1 MLSGADQLPP
11 SGLAAGALLQL
22 GSRVEVQGE
31 MGTIR
36 FMGNTDFSAGKWV
49 GIELDE
55 PTGKNDGS
63 VHGRPYFS
71 CQPNYGKFVRPSQV
85 RPAPSATGAAPEG
98 TAMPPPTPGPLSRG
112 RRGESLS
119 LVGSRSQSGPGM
131 AAGVST
137 PSTRFR
143 SPTTSSLTGPGSA
156 LSAAGSSSRLLSPT
170 RTPSASLGSRL
181 VSPTPNLRNAS
192 PAGPSG
198 MPPPSSR
205 LTTPRRTRGTSTPGQ
220 APPTTDRA
228 TRLPATAGSPR
239 MAPARLNKRLS
250 YSGGRQSTPSPTTPQ
265 SPSGPNQPS
274 RLATTPATR
283 PSVITTQLPLPISEE
298 PVVDEAPTAAVPFTP
313 TLVHHSLTEAFT
325 GQGAR
330 ADTAVSNKEHEELR
344 LKLKILESKRQ
355 EDRQKIKEAERLHE
369 QAEQFLHIKEKLTSK
384 LTDMQQELKDV
395 KRQLKTA
402 AFEKAEIEAQCQR
415 AEEAFEMMSLDRE
428 MAEEKADNLGQEVQV
443 LKEKLDE
450 TNDRL
455 AVQDNPDLIDADL
468 ADTEGTERAM
478 DPAQMKRQIGRLKE
492 ALLRMR
498 DLSSET
504 ENDLRRKIKALEK
517 DLAQAPELK
526 AQNSDLKVRL
536 ETAEGQ
542 VEELT
547 SRLDDSL
554 AAEDLV
560 EQLTMRNLDLTEKV
574 EEMRVKIE
582 DLESLKELNDE
593 MEESHI
599 ETEKQLNAE
608 LEFKDSMLRELQK
621 KLDANEETMADYEAT
636 IQQFRVLVKNL
647 QDDLA
652 QRRSREAEQQFEAKE
667 LSSQSQAMLSLNLQL
682 QSTVMKAQAKA
693 IDLELRKLDAQQA
706 TEHLRFLEPYLPSSF
721 FQHEN
726 NAICCLLLFKRLVFK
741 TDLLVKQLDDQ
752 VEKSD
757 KGMSVDSLQTAQLR
771 LALTTLGA
779 GASRFVAH
787 LCQCPADTFLK
798 LGFLHHDVSSIEK
811 RLNTT
816 LDQLRQEELVALSA
830 LADVQRAVHQLDGL
844 LDTHIPNPAP
854 LTITEHYL
862 GMAHALDLQAEVIFS
877 QLILAR
883 QQLLPQASDDDAPS
897 FAEADQAALH
907 TDLFMPLDAV
917 IQRCKA
923 YKVISTKLLRRVREF
938 SHDATQL
945 VSAGGSGGQGTTPV
959 SLLQPR
965 FRAEFE
971 AVTTTCLALGRYAHE
986 VRATV
991 TSYVAECREDREP
1004 LNLATVQAKLL
1015 DLSEAHLQQCETLL
1029 WTTAEKH
1036 FTGLNDSVTE
1046 LVETISHPDALLNY
1060 ECAEAPWYQRAQ
1072 QFKAELVLN
1081 VEVEQKLQTLNEE
1094 IMNLIRE
1101 IKLKDQALQES
1112 GVKIELLEKRMETVK
1127 KQAETIARLEAKLHK
1142 GKDQQRIFEEAMD
1155 NLQTEL
1161 EQLEQENHKLKK
1173 AAAKAEK
1180 YAARGKS
1187 GDLDEVAHMSSIEVL
1202 ELKQRVD
1209 ALAAAVKYLR
1219 SENVYLKRQ
1228 HLPQT
1233 WALSSFPTS
1242 GHSTRVPLTAVGSK
1256 APQAVSGLVV
1266 ETQALL
1272 REVQM
1277 VSASVKVVDITSSSA
1292 AKPTDS
1298 HAQGSGVRKWRPRQ
1312 STPQYAFNAQQTLL
1326 HTLQQ
1331 RSQTLHA
1338 KMQSMQSPGLRVP
1351 RLARVAPLLP
1361 A

>member
-1 MLSGADQLPP
+1 MLSSGGQLPP

-22 GSRVEVQGE
+22 GSRVEVQGK

-36 FMGNTDFSAGKWV
+36 FMGGTDFAAGKWV

-63 VHGRPYFS
+63 VQGKPYFS
-71 CQPNYGKFVRPSQV
+71 CQPNYGVFVRPSQV
-85 RPAPSATGAAPEG
+85 RPAGSAMAAAPEG
-98 TAMPPPTPGPLSRG
+98 TGMLPPTPGPLSRG

-119 LVGSRSQSGPGM
+119 LVGSRINSSTGM
-131 AAGVST
+131 AAGVPT

-143 SPTTSSLTGPGSA
+143 SPTTSSLAGSGSTS
-156 LSAAGSSSRLLSPT
+156 SAAGGASRMLSPT

-181 VSPTPNLRNAS
+181 VSPSPNLRNAS

-198 MPPPSSR
+198 MPPPASR
-205 LTTPRRTRGTSTPGQ
+205 LTTPRRTRGASTPGQ
-220 APPTTDRA
+220 DPPTTDRA
-228 TRLPATAGSPR
+228 TRLPATVGSPKI
-239 MAPARLNKRLS
+239 APARLNKRLS

-265 SPSGPNQPS
+265 SPSGPSQPN
-274 RLATTPATR
+274 RLAATPVSR
-283 PSVITTQLPLPISEE
+283 PAAVTTQPTLPISEE
-298 PVVDEAPTAAVPFTP
+298 PVVAESPAAAAPFTCTP
-313 TLVHHSLTEAFT
+313 VHHSLTEAFT
-325 GQGAR
+325 GQGTR

-369 QAEQFLHIKEKLTSK
+369 EAEQFLHIKEKLTSK
-384 LTDMQQELKDV
+384 LTAMQQELKDV
-395 KRQLKTA
+395 KRQLKSA
-402 AFEKAEIEAQCQR
+402 ALEKAEIEAQCQK

-428 MAEEKADNLGQEVQV
+428 MAEEKADNLSQEVQV

-450 TNDRL
+450 VNDRL
-455 AVQDNPDLIDADL
+455 AVQDNPDLVDTDL
-468 ADTEGTERAM
+468 ADPDGSGRVL
-478 DPAQMKRQIGRLKE
+478 DPAQMERQIGRLKE

-504 ENDLRRKIKALEK
+504 ENELRRKIKALEK

-526 AQNSDLKVRL
+526 DQNNDLKARL

-542 VEELT
+542 VEELK

-560 EQLTMRNLDLTEKV
+560 EQLTVRNLDLTEKV

-599 ETEKQLNAE
+599 ETEKQLSAE

-621 KLDANEETMADYEAT
+621 KLEANEETMADYEAT

-652 QRRSREAEQQFEAKE
+652 QRRSREAEQQSEAKE

-757 KGMSVDSLQTAQLR
+757 KGMSVESLQTAQLR
-771 LALTTLGA
+771 LALTALGA

-787 LCQCPADTFLK
+787 LCQCSAETFLK
-798 LGFLHHDVSSIEK
+798 LGFLHHDVSGVEK

-816 LDQLRQEELVALSA
+816 LDQLRQEELVASSA

-844 LDTHIPNPAP
+844 LDTHIPSPAP
-854 LTITEHYL
+854 LTTTEHYL
-862 GMAHALDLQAEVIFS
+862 GLAHALDLQAEVIFS

-883 QQLLPQASDDDAPS
+883 QQLLPQANDDDAPS
-897 FAEADQAALH
+897 FADADQAALH

-923 YKVISTKLLRRVREF
+923 YKVLSTKLLRRVREF

-945 VSAGGSGGQGTTPV
+945 VSAGGNGGQGTTPV

-965 FRAEFE
+965 FQAEFE
-971 AVTTTCLALGRYAHE
+971 AVATACQALGRYAHE

-991 TSYVAECREDREP
+991 TSYVADCREDKAP

-1015 DLSEAHLQQCETLL
+1015 DLSEAHLQQGETLL
-1029 WTTAEKH
+1029 WTTAEKR
-1036 FTGLNDSVTE
+1036 FTGLNESVTK
-1046 LVETISHPDALLNY
+1046 LVEAISQPDALLNY

-1127 KQAETIARLEAKLHK
+1127 KQAETITRLEEKIHK

-1187 GDLDEVAHMSSIEVL
+1187 GDLDEIAHMSSIEVL
-1202 ELKQRVD
+1202 ELKHRVD
-1209 ALAAAVKYLR
+1209 ALAAAVKFLR

-1233 WALSSFPTS
+1233 WALDSSRAS
-1242 GHSTRVPLTAVGSK
+1242 DDSTRMVTTAVGSK
-1256 APQAVSGLVV
+1256 APLAVSGLVT

-1277 VSASVKVVDITSSSA
+1277 ISASVKVVDITTST
-1292 AKPTDS
+1292 AKP
-1298 HAQGSGVRKWRPRQ
+1298 ANPEAKFSGGRKWRPHQ
-1312 STPQYAFNAQQTLL
+1312 STPHYAFNAQQTLL

-1338 KMQSMQSPGLRVP
+1338 KMQSMHLSGLRVP
-1351 RLARVAPLLP
+1351 SLARVSPLLST
-1361 A
+1361 